1 VAFVRMRR
9 SSAKSR
15 RGALTLLVAFGAAAI
30 LLQSGAAAVG
40 DVGYKDQSF
49 SGAGVA
55 PSGSKPESKLW
66 WNDGFWWASM
76 WSATANSFH
85 IFRLNVATQ
94 TWSDTGVPLDNRS
107 GTRADTLWDGSHL
120 YVASHVFSTCGCSTS
135 AFGFPSRL
143 YRFSYD
149 ASTKTYSLDSGF
161 PVSINNTKTETLVI
175 DKDSTGMVWATWAQD
190 GQIEVSHT
198 LGDDRTWGTPFVLPA
213 SGATGLSTDDISSLI
228 AFGGNSIGVMWSN
241 QPASAMYFAVHQDG
255 APDTSWSPSRTAIQG
270 PNYADDHI
278 NLKSLQADSSGRV
291 FAAVKTSLN
300 DLPNPNPNAPLTMLL
315 SRDPATGD
323 WSSAVFGRIADDH
336 TRPIVL
342 LDETNHVIH
351 MFATAGE
358 SGGTIYEKTSPLDAI
373 SFPTGLGTPFIRDAA
388 SSNMNN
394 ATSTKQNVNATTGLV
409 VLATNDSTGFYWH
422 NYESLAQQAPPVAGF
437 TASPTS
443 GTAPLSVAFTDTSS
457 GSPTA
462 WSWSF
467 GDGATSTAQNP
478 SHTYTTPGTYS
489 VSLTVS
495 NSSGT
500 DTATQSNYIVVT
512 SPPPP
517 VASFT
522 ASPTSGTAPLSVAFT
537 DASSGSPTGWSWSF
551 GDGGTSTAQNPS
563 HTYTTPGTYSVSLT
577 VSNSSGTDTATQ
589 SNYITVT
596 PPPPDFTLS
605 ASPANVAVVRGNTAK
620 YTISITPTN
629 GFTGPVSLSVSGLPA
644 NSTATFT
651 QNPVDVP
658 SSLSSTLSVAT
669 TSTTKTGGA
678 TLTIS
683 GISGSLTHSVT
694 VSLQVRKK

>member
-1 VAFVRMRR
+1 
-9 SSAKSR
+9 
-15 RGALTLLVAFGAAAI
+15 
-30 LLQSGAAAVG
+30 
-40 DVGYKDQSF
+40 
-49 SGAGVA
+49 
-55 PSGSKPESKLW
+55 
-66 WNDGFWWASM
+66 
-76 WSATANSFH
+76 
-85 IFRLNVATQ
+85 
-94 TWSDTGVPLDNRS
+94 
-107 GTRADTLWDGSHL
+107 
-120 YVASHVFSTCGCSTS
+120 
-135 AFGFPSRL
+135 
-143 YRFSYD
+143 
-149 ASTKTYSLDSGF
+149 
-161 PVSINNTKTETLVI
+161 
-175 DKDSTGMVWATWAQD
+175 
-190 GQIEVSHT
+190 
-198 LGDDRTWGTPFVLPA
+198 
-213 SGATGLSTDDISSLI
+213 
-228 AFGGNSIGVMWSN
+228 
-241 QPASAMYFAVHQDG
+241 
-255 APDTSWSPSRTAIQG
+255 
-270 PNYADDHI
+270 
-278 NLKSLQADSSGRV
+278 
-291 FAAVKTSLN
+291 VKTSLN

-351 MFATAGE
+351 MFATGGE

-409 VLATNDSTGFYWH
+409 VLATNDTTGYYWH
-422 NYESLAQQAPPVAGF
+422 NYESLAPQAPPVATF

-443 GTAPLSVAFTDTSS
+443 GTAPLSVAFTDT
-457 GSPTA
+457 
-462 WSWSF
+462 
-467 GDGATSTAQNP
+467 
-478 SHTYTTPGTYS
+478 
-489 VSLTVS
+489 
-495 NSSGT
+495 
-500 DTATQSNYIVVT
+500 
-512 SPPPP
+512 
-517 VASFT
+517 
-522 ASPTSGTAPLSVAFT
+522 
-537 DASSGSPTGWSWSF
+537 SSGSPTGWSWSF

-605 ASPANVAVVRGNTAK
+605 ASPANVAVVRGNTAR

-644 NSTATFT
+644 DSTATFSR
-651 QNPVDVP
+651 NPVDVP